1 MLYRLLLIAICA
13 LSVSVMGAEAYAQS
27 VIKVR
32 YGQHLNTDRLVFDFD
47 RRVESSVFSVSNP
60 NRIVIDVPKG
70 DWHVEVDKTTKL
82 SKVNTIR
89 VGLFE
94 KNTSRI
100 VIDMKHATQIEQSF
114 WLPATHGLKDR
125 LVVDFKRVPL
135 GGGNLVEDDKASGR
149 AISDSQNTMDQ
160 VISRVLQESDTPNYN
175 TGNTPRYEM
184 IVPQRKPSQSV
195 RTAQQPTSFEKPLIV
210 IDAGHGGKD
219 SGAVAKSGLYEKTV
233 VLNLAKE
240 LAKELRRTG
249 RYKVELTRTN
259 DRYIAL
265 RKRVSFARKRKADL
279 FISIHADS
287 IENRHVAGASVYTLS
302 EKASDA
308 QTAKLAAREN
318 KSDIIAGIDLST
330 EDPDVT
336 NILLDLVARETTN
349 QSKFFA
355 NLIVDELQSHRVK
368 TLERPHRHAG
378 FAVLKAPDV
387 PAVLIETGFM
397 SNSKEARNLNDP
409 NYRKNIVRSLKTG
422 IDSYFVRL
430 AALELN

>member
-1 MLYRLLLIAICA
+1 MDTK
-13 LSVSVMGAEAYAQS
+13 AYAQS

-47 RRVESSVFSVSNP
+47 RRVKSSVFAISNP
-60 NRIVIDVPKG
+60 DRIVIDVPKG
-70 DWHVEVDKTTKL
+70 DWHVEVDETTKL
-82 SKVNTIR
+82 SKVKTIR
-89 VGLFE
+89 IGLFE
-94 KNTSRI
+94 KDTSRI

-135 GGGNLVEDDKASGR
+135 GGGNLAESDKAAGH
-149 AISDSQNTMDQ
+149 AIPNTQNTQNSLDQ
-160 VISRVLQESDTPNYN
+160 VISRVLKDPDTPNYN
-175 TGNTPRYEM
+175 ASYTPKYDV
-184 IVPQRKPSQSV
+184 IVPQRKPSQSI
-195 RTAQQPTSFEKPLIV
+195 RTVQQSTSFEKPLIV

-233 VLNLAKE
+233 VLKLAKE
-240 LAKELRRTG
+240 LARELRKTG

-265 RKRVSFARKRKADL
+265 RKRVSFARKRNADL

-355 NLIVDELQSHRVK
+355 NLIVEELQSHRVK